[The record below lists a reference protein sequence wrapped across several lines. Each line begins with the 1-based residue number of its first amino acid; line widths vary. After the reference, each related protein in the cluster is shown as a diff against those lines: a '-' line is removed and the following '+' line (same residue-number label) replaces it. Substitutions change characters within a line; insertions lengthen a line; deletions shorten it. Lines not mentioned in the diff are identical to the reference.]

1 MCAQLQQ
8 DDLWVR
14 WVDQAFSKLDLNGDG
29 YISLEEIMH
38 HLPLVTT
45 DPDDD
50 IDSERL
56 LEVPTQLPCNCPA
69 FAVHLPCIC
78 PNLL

>member
-1 MCAQLQQ
+1 MCDMCAQLQQ

-38 HLPLVTT
+38 KLPLMTT

-50 IDSERL
+50 IESERL
-56 LEVPTQLPCNCPA
+56 LEVRSCPA
-69 FAVHLPCIC
+69 ASL
-78 PNLL
+78 